1 MERISQHPIRSKI
14 DALTRALV
22 MEGFALHDDCGTSEI
37 VDADWLFSL
46 AEQTGFDRKLPI
58 LLEEEGRYALRTNLL
73 AAQLADMAGAA
84 QPRVF
89 AVGRVYDGADDA
101 VPARWVVEGVAVEG
115 GFIARAWERTWTR
128 IAQAVYGLGAQARL
142 RPLDGCAYEV
152 ACAEGGG
159 ELVFARMAKASRIAR
174 TLLGVAGEGDDAWV
188 FSIDVDGLALRDAG
202 CPDRA
207 ALYSPRV
214 SFLDR
219 FADDKPAAGGAFLHR
234 AADVM
239 RTRGYREFFGIGL
252 YEQDAYRKM
261 NMIMEAWDLNNRGA
275 LLQKPFGPF
284 TRVPTVLTPSLQ
296 DALEAN
302 FEAGEQEVRI
312 FEVAHHYV
320 LEKIGAEPVLKTSL
334 SFGAYGP
341 GIDRA
346 GFRADV
352 DAVLSELGI
361 ANHFFIPT
369 DMAIPYDPA
378 DCWVLLDERMQYL
391 GGNFG
396 SICQKALDAHGIGVP
411 AYMAQL
417 ELQPLE
423 RKAEEELRFVA
434 PETLR

>member
-14 DALTRALV
+14 DALTSALV
-22 MEGFALHDDCGTSEI
+22 MEGFALHDDGGTSEI

-46 AEQTGFDRKLPI
+46 SEQTGFDRKLPI

-73 AAQLADMAGAA
+73 AAQLADMARAGM
-84 QPRVF
+84 PRAF

-101 VPARWVVEGVAVEG
+101 VPAHWVVEGVAIED
-115 GFIARAWERTWTR
+115 GFVARSWEHTWTR
-128 IAQAVYGLGAQARL
+128 IAQALYGLGAQARL

-152 ACAEGGG
+152 ACEKGG
-159 ELVFARMAKASRIAR
+159 EGFAFARMAKASRIAR
-174 TLLGVAGEGDDAWV
+174 TLLGISDEGGEAWV

-202 CPDRA
+202 CPDRT
-207 ALYSPRV
+207 ALYSPCV
-214 SFLDR
+214 SYLDR
-219 FADDKPAAGGAFLHR
+219 FGDDKPAAGSAFIHR
-234 AADVM
+234 AANVM
-239 RTRGYREFFGIGL
+239 RARGYREFFGVGL

-275 LLQKPFGPF
+275 LLQKPFSAF

-296 DALEAN
+296 NALEAN
-302 FEAGEQEVRI
+302 FEAGEQEARI
-312 FEVAHHYV
+312 FEIAHHYV
-320 LEKIGAEPVLKTSL
+320 LERVGAEPILKTSL

-369 DMAIPYDPA
+369 DMAIPYDPS

-423 RKAEEELRFVA
+423 RKAAEELRFVA
-434 PETLR
+434 PETL

>member
-22 MEGFALHDDCGTSEI
+22 MEGFALHDDGGTSEI

-46 AEQTGFDRKLPI
+46 SEQTGFDRNLPI

-73 AAQLADMAGAA
+73 ATQLADMARVGM
-84 QPRVF
+84 PRAF

-101 VPARWVVEGVAVEG
+101 VPAHWVVEGVAIED
-115 GFIARAWERTWTR
+115 GFVARSWEHTWTR

-152 ACAEGGG
+152 ACEKGG
-159 ELVFARMAKASRIAR
+159 EEFALAKMAKASRIAR
-174 TLLGVAGEGDDAWV
+174 TLLGISDEGGEAWV

-202 CPDRA
+202 CPDRT
-207 ALYSPRV
+207 ALYSPCV
-214 SFLDR
+214 SYLDR
-219 FADDKPAAGGAFLHR
+219 FGDDKPAAGSAFIHR
-234 AADVM
+234 AANVM
-239 RTRGYREFFGIGL
+239 RARGYREFFGVGL

-275 LLQKPFGPF
+275 LLQKPFGAF

-302 FEAGEQEVRI
+302 FEAGEREARI
-312 FEVAHHYV
+312 FEIAHHYV
-320 LEKIGAEPVLKTSL
+320 LERVGAEPILKTSL

-369 DMAIPYDPA
+369 DMAIPYDPS

-434 PETLR
+434 PETL